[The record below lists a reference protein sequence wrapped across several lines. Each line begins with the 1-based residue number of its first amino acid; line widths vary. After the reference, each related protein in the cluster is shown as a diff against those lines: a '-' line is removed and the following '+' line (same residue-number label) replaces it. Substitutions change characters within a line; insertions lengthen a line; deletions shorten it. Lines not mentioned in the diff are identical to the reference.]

1 MLFILERIF
10 SLLVISNQELG
21 NKTWL
26 DLVFHKVFNK
36 SEDESTESSTDSSYS
51 T

>member
-26 DLVFHKVFNK
+26 DLVFHKVFSK
-36 SEDESTESSTDSSYS
+36 SEDESIDSSTDSSCS